1 MSSLDRFT
9 GIGIGDISQADQAS
23 DYAASFAKNV
33 QDAFKAKEAKANEFK
48 DSILDNLEGELFRKP
63 IEDLTTKG
71 FSKMGNGVNKVLR
84 QGAKYAKAKIV
95 GQPEEAPTEPQWST
109 NFTNPA
115 FSPEEASEALS
126 EEAAPTVARTPREVP
141 EFVEGL
147 KKPGPVGVSTPE
159 ERLRYARQVRDNA
172 RAIRLQAQQK
182 LGNQEVQGG
191 EGNPTDSGAGDAES
205 GAGEGAGGSGIG
217 EDRPSGSGAS
227 LEQGEEDAANVL
239 TKTGEEGAG
248 LGAEEAGIIGAG
260 GGPED
265 IFADI
270 AAIGL
275 AIGTAFATHSNHE
288 AMPPKVPSLSASAQF
303 GI

>member
-9 GIGIGDISQADQAS
+9 GIGIGDLSQAEQAS
-23 DYAASFAKNV
+23 DAAAAFQKSVA
-33 QDAFKAKEAKANEFK
+33 DAFKEKEAKANEFK

-63 IEDLTTKG
+63 IEDLTSKG
-71 FSKMGNGVNKVLR
+71 FSKVGNGVNKVLR
-84 QGAKYAKAKIV
+84 QGAKFAKAKIV
-95 GQPEEAPTEPQWST
+95 GQPEEAPIEPQWST

-115 FSPEEASEALS
+115 FNPEETSEALT
-126 EEAAPTVARTPREVP
+126 EEAAPSVARTPREVP

-147 KKPGPVGVSTPE
+147 KKPGPVGVSTRE
-159 ERLRYARQVRDNA
+159 ERLSYARQVRDNN
-172 RAIRLQAQQK
+172 RALNQQLKDKLQ
-182 LGNQEVQGG
+182 NREVQGG
-191 EGNPTDSGAGDAES
+191 EGNPTDSGS
-205 GAGEGAGGSGIG
+205 GEGAGGSGIG
-217 EDRPSGSGAS
+217 EDRPSGEGAS
-227 LEQGEEDAANVL
+227 LDQGEEDAAKVL
-239 TKTGEEGAG
+239 TKTGEEGAE

-275 AIGTAFATHSNHE
+275 AIGTAFAGHQNHE
-288 AMPPKVPSLSASAQF
+288 AMPPKVPSLSPSTQF